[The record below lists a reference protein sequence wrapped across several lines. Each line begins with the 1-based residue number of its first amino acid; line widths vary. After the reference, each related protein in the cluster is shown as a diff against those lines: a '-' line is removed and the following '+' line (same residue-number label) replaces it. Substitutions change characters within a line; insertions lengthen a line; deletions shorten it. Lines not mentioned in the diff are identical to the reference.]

1 MNRVKSIAPWQRNI
15 TNAVMTERIRQI
27 HLDSY
32 ESYGMPRGVPSSWNK
47 ANASAASVWRS
58 SCAKPVSR
66 ASASAEASATV
77 TTRRDK
83 LHAPASNLV
92 NRRFHATG
100 PNQLWVAT

>member
-1 MNRVKSIAPWQRNI
+1 MASQSDLSVRAMCCVLGVSVSGSYAWRDRTPSQRNI
-15 TNAVMTERIRQI
+15 ANAVMTERIRQI

-66 ASASAEASATV
+66 ASASAEASRLPPAAT
-77 TTRRDK
+77 
-83 LHAPASNLV
+83 AA
-92 NRRFHATG
+92 
-100 PNQLWVAT
+100 